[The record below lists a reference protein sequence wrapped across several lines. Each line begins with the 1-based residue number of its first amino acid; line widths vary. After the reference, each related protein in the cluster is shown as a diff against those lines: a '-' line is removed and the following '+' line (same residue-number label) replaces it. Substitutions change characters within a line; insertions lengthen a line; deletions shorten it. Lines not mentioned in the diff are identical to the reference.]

1 MSDRRTVLLLIAL
14 LLAGYGLYKAAYLPA
29 LLVDPISPLVLICF
43 VLQVAL
49 AIAAAAGVWRDARWS
64 AGVVVLLGVVIALT
78 WLIDGFVLGIVAY
91 LEALLRAVIALLVTI
106 AIAVYVQRGQARAA
120 P

>member
-1 MSDRRTVLLLIAL
+1 MSDRRTILLLIAL

-29 LLVDPISPLVLICF
+29 LLVDPFSPLVLVCF

-49 AIAAAAGVWRDARWS
+49 AIAAAVGVWRDAGWS
-64 AGVVVLLGVVIALT
+64 GRAVVLLGVVIAAT

-91 LEALLRAVIALLVTI
+91 LEALLRAVIALLATI
-106 AIAVYVQRGQARAA
+106 AIAVFLERGRTHAA